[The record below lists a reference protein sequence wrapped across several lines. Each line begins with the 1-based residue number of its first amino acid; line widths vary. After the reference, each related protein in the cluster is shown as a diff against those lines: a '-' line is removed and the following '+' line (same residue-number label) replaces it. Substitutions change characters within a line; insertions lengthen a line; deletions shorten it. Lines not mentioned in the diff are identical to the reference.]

1 MTTLL
6 EQAVGEGWT
15 VGAPQQLKNVQMC
28 PIQYKGRQALIQ
40 LLPRG
45 NMSIK
50 VPFAPSVYR
59 GTGQE
64 TRLNITFDTPAS
76 VIAQMQQVEDG
87 IVAKAREILPNLDA
101 LWCSCIKPTPYGPQ
115 LRCKV
120 NTEGPHK
127 IQMIS
132 ETGEALTVEDLN
144 RRPVLP
150 ILAIRGIYVQR
161 NQVGLMVDVVACIVG
176 EKPKYEVPP
185 IDFL

>member
-15 VGAPQQLKNVQMC
+15 VGAPQQLKNVHMC
-28 PIQYKGRQALIQ
+28 PIQHKGRQALIQ

-45 NMSIK
+45 DMSII

-64 TRLNITFDTPAS
+64 TRLNVTFDTPAS
-76 VIAQMQQVEDG
+76 VIAQTQQVEDA

-115 LRCKV
+115 LQCKV

-127 IQMIS
+127 IQLIS
-132 ETGEALTVEDLN
+132 GEALTVEDLQ
-144 RRPVLP
+144 RRQVLP

-161 NQVGLMVDVVACIVG
+161 NSAGLMLDAVACIVG

-185 IDFL
+185 IDFV

>member
-1 MTTLL
+1 M
-6 EQAVGEGWT
+6 GEGWT

-28 PIQYKGRQALIQ
+28 PIQYKVRQALIQ

-45 NMSIK
+45 DMSIK

-59 GTGQE
+59 GAGQE
-64 TRLNITFDTPAS
+64 TRLNVTFDTPAS
-76 VIAQMQQVEDG
+76 VIAQMQQVEDT

-127 IQMIS
+127 IQLIS
-132 ETGEALTVEDLN
+132 EEALSVEDLQ
-144 RRPVLP
+144 RRQVLP
-150 ILAIRGIYVQR
+150 IVSIRGIYVQR
-161 NQVGLMVDVVACIVG
+161 NQAGLMVDVVACIVG
-176 EKPKYEVPP
+176 EKPK
-185 IDFL
+185 

>member
-1 MTTLL
+1 
-6 EQAVGEGWT
+6 
-15 VGAPQQLKNVQMC
+15 MC

-50 VPFAPSVYR
+50 LPFTPSVCR

-64 TRLNITFDTPAS
+64 TRLNVTFDMPAS
-76 VIAQMQQVEDG
+76 VIAQMQQVEG
-87 IVAKAREILPNLDA
+87 AIVAKAREILPNLDA

-127 IQMIS
+127 IQLMS
-132 ETGEALTVEDLN
+132 EGEALAVEDLQ
-144 RRPVLP
+144 RRQVLP
-150 ILAIRGIYVQR
+150 TLAIRGIYVQR
-161 NQVGLMVDVVACIVG
+161 NSAGLMVDVVACIVG

-185 IDFL
+185 IDFV